1 MTKDPSEIDGHWRP
15 QVAICPFCGMR
26 YNVYG
31 RLETIL
37 EDTAYILMK
46 SNLTDLLEIGKAN
59 GSPVNKTISREQR
72 SNKFWMDVNSTMIE
86 QLYQIYEMDFKLFGY
101 NMLDI

>member
-72 SNKFWMDVNSTMIE
+72 SNKFWMDVNSTMIQ

-101 NMLDI
+101 NMFEI